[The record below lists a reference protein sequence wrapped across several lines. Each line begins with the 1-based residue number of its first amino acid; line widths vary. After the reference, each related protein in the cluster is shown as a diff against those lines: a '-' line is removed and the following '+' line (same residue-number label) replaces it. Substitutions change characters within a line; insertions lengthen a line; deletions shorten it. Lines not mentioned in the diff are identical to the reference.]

1 MKQLLRTLTLGAAL
15 ATSLGVST
23 VFAQNGEPHTLT
35 ASALFDKVTLNWKKP
50 TDAITL
56 QWHDG
61 EDYNG
66 KDGVLSN
73 PEGAV
78 TFYAGAKFTAAE
90 LANYVGQTVESVSL
104 FEYRPIYRATVVIF
118 ENGKAV
124 AEQPVDMSNFKRTH
138 GVKPRCSILTPSRQA
153 ST

>member
-1 MKQLLRTLTLGAAL
+1 M
-15 ATSLGVST
+15 
-23 VFAQNGEPHTLT
+23 
-35 ASALFDKVTLNWKKP
+35 
-50 TDAITL
+50 
-56 QWHDG
+56 
-61 EDYNG
+61 
-66 KDGVLSN
+66 LSN